1 MLMKWLIT
9 TFGKLLPIRWT
20 GIAAIATF
28 VLALVAI
35 TPILKDWIY
44 KKKYRVILRT
54 QMIME
59 LTVLLWGFKNKLVH
73 IAENPEKGT
82 ARQLNSEDQK
92 AILQLEELFKNA
104 AYLSR
109 KESNLF
115 QLLLKQFRENSFAYR
130 RDGLDKD
137 GIELLK
143 DIVERLIGLLNIE
156 LNGTAGE
163 FKKK

>member
-1 MLMKWLIT
+1 
-9 TFGKLLPIRWT
+9 
-20 GIAAIATF
+20 
-28 VLALVAI
+28 
-35 TPILKDWIY
+35 
-44 KKKYRVILRT
+44 
-54 QMIME
+54 
-59 LTVLLWGFKNKLVH
+59 LVH

-143 DIVERLIGLLNIE
+143 DIVERLIGLLN
-156 LNGTAGE
+156 GTAGE

>member
-1 MLMKWLIT
+1 MNVRLNLMLMKWLIT

-59 LTVLLWGFKNKLVH
+59 LTVLL
-73 IAENPEKGT
+73 
-82 ARQLNSEDQK
+82 
-92 AILQLEELFKNA
+92 
-104 AYLSR
+104 
-109 KESNLF
+109 
-115 QLLLKQFRENSFAYR
+115 
-130 RDGLDKD
+130 
-137 GIELLK
+137 
-143 DIVERLIGLLNIE
+143 
-156 LNGTAGE
+156 
-163 FKKK
+163 